1 MFPLHQIAR
10 AEHNRTEGKRV
21 HTLTFDTW
29 VTNGR
34 EAFVSEAKASPRSQ
48 RGSVL
53 SKVVPKGPSCLV
65 TEQRNP
71 SEETRSVG

>member
-1 MFPLHQIAR
+1 MAR
-10 AEHNRTEGKRV
+10 AEHARTEGKRV
-21 HTLTFDTW
+21 CALTFDTW

-34 EAFVSEAKASPRSQ
+34 EAFVSEAKASPRYQ

-53 SKVVPKGPSCLV
+53 SKVVPKGPNCQV
-65 TEQRNP
+65 TERRNP